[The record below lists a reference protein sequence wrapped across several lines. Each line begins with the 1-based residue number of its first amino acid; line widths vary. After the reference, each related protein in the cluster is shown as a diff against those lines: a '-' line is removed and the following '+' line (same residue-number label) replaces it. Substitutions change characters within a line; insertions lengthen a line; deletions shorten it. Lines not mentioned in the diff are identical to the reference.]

1 MVVRV
6 DGCLVDGCLLTL
18 GGHGGQGGQ
27 SGHSGWGG
35 WDGRG
40 GQGKGYFV
48 LNSKVAVS
56 GS

>member
-6 DGCLVDGCLLTL
+6 DGCPVDGCLLTL